1 MSRGERFSSQSAP
14 AQYGAKAA
22 PIRLRATTA
31 WQAERAATV
40 EMSRPSFLAHRAG
53 YLLVPIVF
61 AAVVVRLIQIDQPF
75 IDPWSWRQS
84 DVAAIARNFFENG
97 FHFTRPQIDWAGNEA
112 GYVGTEFPIL
122 PFVAALMY
130 KVLGVHEWI
139 GRIQG
144 VVFFAA
150 ALPFFFL
157 LARRVFG
164 AVVAG
169 WATFFYAFAPLSIVA
184 SRAFMPDM
192 PSLSLALIGMYFFL
206 NWVDRNDRR
215 SLIVSALLISLSLL
229 IKLPTAVIGASLLYL
244 AAAAVSDRRGSS
256 RDSVGGP
263 FDQTQV
269 RRRPPLQ
276 DLLMR
281 WELWLFALITLV
293 PSAIWYW
300 HAHRIAENFY
310 PYHFFGG
317 GGFRIMDAA
326 WYWKI
331 AQQTALSSLT
341 LGLCV
346 LAIVGAFALPRG
358 KYTRLFHWWFAAM
371 VLFVF
376 FVGYGNRHQ
385 WYQLPLV
392 PIAAVFA
399 GCACAW
405 VGSRLQVSRVF
416 LVLGAL
422 LLAASFAVS
431 SYFCVQTFYRPAAAG
446 VRNLGLELQEAT
458 TRGALIIAAD
468 DGDPTV
474 FYYAHRKGWHFLEDG
489 IYQGNPL
496 DSAQVIANLEKLR
509 KRGATHLVLYSGT
522 QWWLKYYREFAERV
536 ATSATLVEETPEFT
550 IYKLEPAVP

>member
-1 MSRGERFSSQSAP
+1 M
-14 AQYGAKAA
+14 
-22 PIRLRATTA
+22 
-31 WQAERAATV
+31 
-40 EMSRPSFLAHRAG
+40 
-53 YLLVPIVF
+53 VF

-84 DVAAIARNFFENG
+84 DVAAIARNFFEGG

-122 PFVAALMY
+122 PFFAALSY
-130 KVLGVHEWI
+130 KVLGLHEWI

-144 VVFFAA
+144 VLFFAA

-157 LARRVFG
+157 LVRRVFG

-184 SRAFMPDM
+184 SRAFMPDV
-192 PSLSLALIGMYFFL
+192 PSLSLALVGTYFFL
-206 NWVDRNDRR
+206 DWAERNDRR
-215 SLIVSALLISLSLL
+215 SLLGSALLISLALL
-229 IKLPTAVIGASLLYL
+229 IKLPTAVIGAPLLYL
-244 AAAAVSDRRGSS
+244 AVAAVSDRRRSS
-256 RDSVGGP
+256 GDSVGG
-263 FDQTQV
+263 Q
-269 RRRPPLQ
+269 RLPLQ

-281 WELWLFALITLV
+281 WELWLFAFIALA
-293 PSAIWYW
+293 PSAVWYW
-300 HAHRIAENFY
+300 HAHRMAENFY

-317 GGFRIMDAA
+317 GGFRIMDAT

-331 AQQTALSSLT
+331 AQQTALSTLT
-341 LGLCV
+341 LGLCA
-346 LAIVGAFALPRG
+346 LAIVGTFVLSRG
-358 KYTRLFHWWFAAM
+358 KYMRLFHSWFAAM

-399 GCACAW
+399 GCACEW
-405 VGSRLQVSRVF
+405 IGTRLQIPRA
-416 LVLGAL
+416 LLWLGAV
-422 LLAASFAVS
+422 LLAGSFAIS
-431 SYFCVQTFYRPAAAG
+431 SFFCVQTFYRPAAAG

-458 TRGALIIAAD
+458 TRSALIIAAD

-474 FYYAHRKGWHFLEDG
+474 FYYAHRKGWHFLEEG

-509 KRGATHLVLYSGT
+509 KRGATHLVFYSGT
-522 QWWLKYYREFAERV
+522 QWWLKYYREFAERL

-550 IYKLEPAVP
+550 IYKLEPAAP